1 MYPEAEIMIEQED
14 RQNIDTPILAKQ
26 DQKTYDYYETL
37 KTYYST

>member
-1 MYPEAEIMIEQED
+1 MYPKPECMIEQED

-26 DQKTYDYYETL
+26 DQKTYDFYETL